1 MGLIDN
7 MMGSLMGGKIGDELR
22 KDCPESLMPALEKLL
37 ADSDA
42 VKTITGYVGDC
53 MSGQADFSVDKL
65 MALPFGQAVQDLL
78 HSNPD
83 LANHLISTAKSKLG
97 L

>member
-1 MGLIDN
+1 MGLFDG
-7 MMGSLMGGKIGDELR
+7 MLGSLMGGKIGDTLR
-22 KDCPESLMPALEKLL
+22 QDCPQDVLPALEKLL

-53 MSGQADFSVDKL
+53 MGGLADLSEEDLK
-65 MALPFGQAVQDLL
+65 ALPFGKEIADLL
-78 HSNPD
+78 QQNSG
-83 LANHLISTAKSKLG
+83 LVQHLLNTAREKLG